1 MLIDS
6 LALLTVDGLRPIK
19 PYVDGF
25 NDLKLPKGHKA
36 IVKSLV
42 DNHFMNKGADAGD
55 EDDEREND
63 VVRGKGKGLIL
74 LLHGAPG
81 VGKTSTAEC
90 VAEANGKMLFPIT
103 CGDLGT
109 TAADVESELSE
120 KFHLAELWNCV
131 LLLDEADVFLAQR
144 TKYDVK
150 RNSLVSVFL
159 RMLEYFTG
167 ILFLTTNRVGA
178 FDEAFKSR
186 IHISLY
192 YPPLD
197 WTQTDAIWRMHM
209 RRLMERKAQKG
220 VVLRVDETRILAF
233 ARKHYVLTKSKK
245 ANWNGRQIRNAF
257 QTATALAEHE
267 AHDHKSDRNKAT
279 SSEQATSRILELKV
293 DHFDKVAWPSFEF
306 DSYLSQTRAFTD
318 TELAFQNAERT
329 DHFRSSE
336 GSFSCR
342 DPQQI
347 QSFATS
353 ATVSTPRS
361 DPRPWPQTQQQQRAP
376 RPAQAPVP
384 PSYAQNIPVRM
395 EASRIPTR
403 ESSHGLAPETG
414 YDSSWQETSPWPAG
428 SMMSQVDQPEERELF
443 APQLAARR
451 QPTVDMGSM
460 GNTSRYGYG
469 DDDEGY

>member
-1 MLIDS
+1 M
-6 LALLTVDGLRPIK
+6 VR
-19 PYVDGF
+19 
-25 NDLKLPKGHKA
+25 
-36 IVKSLV
+36 SLV
-42 DNHFMNKGADAGD
+42 HNHFMNKGTEAGD
-55 EDDEREND
+55 EDDDREND

-109 TAADVESELSE
+109 TAADVERELSD
-120 KFHLAELWNCV
+120 KFHLAELWDCV

-159 RMLEYFTG
+159 RVLEYFTG

-186 IHISLY
+186 IHVSLY

-197 WTQTDAIWRMHM
+197 WTQTQAIWYMHM
-209 RRLMERKAQKG
+209 KRLMEKKARKG
-220 VVLRVDETRILAF
+220 VILHIDEARILAF
-233 ARKHYVLTKSKK
+233 ARKHYIVTTPKK

-257 QTATALAEHE
+257 QTATALAEYE
-267 AHDHKSDRNKAT
+267 AHDYKSARNKAT
-279 SSEQATSRILELKV
+279 SSEQATPRKLELKI
-293 DHFDKVAWPSFEF
+293 DHFDKVAWASFEF
-306 DSYLSQTRAFTD
+306 DKYLSRTRALTD

-329 DHFRSSE
+329 DQFRPSE
-336 GSFSCR
+336 GSFSR
-342 DPQQI
+342 GEQQQV
-347 QSFATS
+347 QSFSPS

-361 DPRPWPQTQQQQRAP
+361 DPRPWTQPQQQQQQRAP
-376 RPAQAPVP
+376 RPTQAPGP
-384 PSYAQNIPVRM
+384 LSYAKNIPLRM
-395 EASRIPTR
+395 EVPRIPTQDISR
-403 ESSHGLAPETG
+403 DPGPETG
-414 YDSSWQETSPWPAG
+414 YDPSWPETTAWPTA
-428 SMMSQVDQPEERELF
+428 SMMSQVDQPEEQELF

-451 QPTVDMGSM
+451 QARGNMGPID
-460 GNTSRYGYG
+460 NTSMYGYCD
-469 DDDEGY
+469 DDDENY

>member
-1 MLIDS
+1 M
-6 LALLTVDGLRPIK
+6 
-19 PYVDGF
+19 
-25 NDLKLPKGHKA
+25 
-36 IVKSLV
+36 VKSLV
-42 DNHFMNKGADAGD
+42 YNHFRNKGAEAGNQ
-55 EDDEREND
+55 DDDHEND

-109 TAADVESELSE
+109 TAAAVERELSD
-120 KFHLAELWNCV
+120 KFHLAELWDCV

-144 TKYDVK
+144 TKYDVS

-159 RMLEYFTG
+159 RVLEYFTG

-186 IHISLY
+186 IHVSLY

-209 RRLMERKAQKG
+209 RRSMEKKARKG
-220 VVLRVDETRILAF
+220 VIVRIDEAQILAF
-233 ARKHYVLTKSKK
+233 ARKHYVLTTPKK

-257 QTATALAEHE
+257 QTATALAEYE

-279 SSEQATSRILELKV
+279 LSEQASPRELELKV
-293 DHFDKVAWPSFEF
+293 DHFDKVAWASFEF
-306 DSYLSQTRAFTD
+306 DKYLSQTRALTD

-329 DHFRSSE
+329 DQFRPSV
-336 GSFSCR
+336 GSFSR
-342 DPQQI
+342 REQQQG
-347 QSFATS
+347 QSFAPS
-353 ATVSTPRS
+353 ATASTPRS
-361 DPRPWPQTQQQQRAP
+361 DPRPWTQTQQQQRAP
-376 RPAQAPVP
+376 RPAQAPSP
-384 PSYAQNIPVRM
+384 LSYAQNIPLRM
-395 EASRIPTR
+395 EASRIPTQDIPR
-403 ESSHGLAPETG
+403 DPEPETG
-414 YDSSWQETSPWPAG
+414 YDTSWSETTPWPTG
-428 SMMSQVDQPEERELF
+428 SMMSQADRSEERELF

-451 QPTVDMGSM
+451 QAMGDMGPM
-460 GNTSRYGYG
+460 DNTSTFGYA

>member
-1 MLIDS
+1 M
-6 LALLTVDGLRPIK
+6 K
-19 PYVDGF
+19 PHLDGF

-36 IVKSLV
+36 LVKSLV
-42 DNHFMNKGADAGD
+42 HNHFINKGAEVGD
-55 EDDEREND
+55 EDNDREND

-109 TAADVESELSE
+109 TAADVDMELSNT
-120 KFHLAELWNCV
+120 FHLAELWDCV

-159 RMLEYFTG
+159 RVLEYFTG

-186 IHISLY
+186 IHVSLY

-197 WTQTDAIWRMHM
+197 WAHTDAIWRMHM
-209 RRLMERKAQKG
+209 RRLMEKMARKG
-220 VVLRVDETRILAF
+220 VILRIDEAQILAF
-233 ARKHYVLTKSKK
+233 AKKHYVSTIPQK

-257 QTATALAEHE
+257 QTATALAEYE
-267 AHDHKSDRNKAT
+267 VHDHRLERNQAT
-279 SSEQATSRILELKV
+279 SSEQAKPREIELKI
-293 DHFDKVAWPSFEF
+293 DHFDKVAWASFEF
-306 DSYLSQTRAFTD
+306 DKYLSQTRALTD

-336 GSFSCR
+336 GSFSR
-342 DPQQI
+342 REQLKGQPFVPQ
-347 QSFATS
+347 ATM
-353 ATVSTPRS
+353 STPRS
-361 DPRPWPQTQQQQRAP
+361 DPRPWTQTQQQQRAP
-376 RPAQAPVP
+376 RSAQAPGP
-384 PSYAQNIPVRM
+384 LSYAQSIPVRM
-395 EASRIPTR
+395 EASRIPTQDIPT
-403 ESSHGLAPETG
+403 SPGPETG
-414 YDSSWQETSPWPAG
+414 YDTSWRETTPWPTG
-428 SMMSQVDQPEERELF
+428 SMMSQVDRSEEQELF
-443 APQLAARR
+443 APRLAARR
-451 QPTVDMGSM
+451 QAMGDMGPV
-460 GNTSRYGYG
+460 GDTSIYGYG
-469 DDDEGY
+469 DDDDEGY

>member
-1 MLIDS
+1 MIS

-19 PYVDGF
+19 PHVDGF
-25 NDLKLPKGHKA
+25 NDLKLPTGHKSM
-36 IVKSLV
+36 VKSLV
-42 DNHFMNKGADAGD
+42 HNHFMTKGADAGNYD
-55 EDDEREND
+55 ADREND

-109 TAADVESELSE
+109 TAADVERELSE
-120 KFHLAELWNCV
+120 KFHLAELWDCV

-144 TKYDVK
+144 TKYDVS

-159 RMLEYFTG
+159 RVLEYFTG

-186 IHISLY
+186 IHVSLY
-192 YPPLD
+192 YPPLN
-197 WTQTDAIWRMHM
+197 WERTEAIWRMHI
-209 RRLMERKAQKG
+209 RRLMDKKNRKG
-220 VVLRVDETRILAF
+220 VNLHIDEAEILVF
-233 ARKHYVLTKSKK
+233 AKKHYFVTTPKK

-257 QTATALAEHE
+257 QTATALAEYE

-279 SSEQATSRILELKV
+279 SSEQATPRELELKV
-293 DHFDKVAWPSFEF
+293 DHFDKVAWASFEF
-306 DSYLSQTRAFTD
+306 DKYLSQTRALTD

-329 DHFRSSE
+329 DQFRSSE
-336 GSFSCR
+336 GSFSR
-342 DPQQI
+342 REQQQV

-361 DPRPWPQTQQQQRAP
+361 DPRPWTQTQQQQRAP
-376 RPAQAPVP
+376 RPAQAPGP
-384 PSYAQNIPVRM
+384 LSYAQNIPVRM
-395 EASRIPTR
+395 EASRISGPAIIR
-403 ESSHGLAPETG
+403 DPEPETG

-428 SMMSQVDQPEERELF
+428 SMMSQVDQPEEQELF
-443 APQLAARR
+443 APQLAAR
-451 QPTVDMGSM
+451 QQAMGDRGPM
-460 GNTSRYGYG
+460 GNTSMYGYG
-469 DDDEGY
+469 DEDENY

>member
-1 MLIDS
+1 M
-6 LALLTVDGLRPIK
+6 
-19 PYVDGF
+19 
-25 NDLKLPKGHKA
+25 
-36 IVKSLV
+36 VKSLV
-42 DNHFMNKGADAGD
+42 QNHFMNKGADADD
-55 EDDEREND
+55 EDDDREND

-109 TAADVESELSE
+109 TAADVERELSD
-120 KFHLAELWNCV
+120 KFHLAELWDCV

-144 TKYDVK
+144 TKYDVS

-159 RMLEYFTG
+159 RVLEYFTG
-167 ILFLTTNRVGA
+167 ILLLTTNRVGA

-186 IHISLY
+186 IHVSLY
-192 YPPLD
+192 YPPLN
-197 WTQTDAIWRMHM
+197 WERTEAIWRMHM
-209 RRLMERKAQKG
+209 RRLMERKDRKG
-220 VVLRVDETRILAF
+220 VNLHIDEAEILAF
-233 ARKHYVLTKSKK
+233 VKKHYSVTTPKK

-257 QTATALAEHE
+257 QTATALAEYE

-279 SSEQATSRILELKV
+279 SSEQATPRELELKV
-293 DHFDKVAWPSFEF
+293 DHFDRVAWASFEF
-306 DSYLSQTRAFTD
+306 DRYLSKTRALSD

-329 DHFRSSE
+329 DQFRSSE
-336 GSFSCR
+336 GSFLR
-342 DPQQI
+342 REQ

-361 DPRPWPQTQQQQRAP
+361 DPRTWTQTQQQQRGP
-376 RPAQAPVP
+376 RPAQAPGP
-384 PSYAQNIPVRM
+384 LSYAQDIPVRM
-395 EASRIPTR
+395 EASRIPTHDISR
-403 ESSHGLAPETG
+403 DPGPETG

-428 SMMSQVDQPEERELF
+428 SMMSQADQPEERELF

-451 QPTVDMGSM
+451 QAMGDMGPM
-460 GNTSRYGYG
+460 GNTSMYGYG
-469 DDDEGY
+469 DDDEENY